1 MWLQVV
7 SASPNMANGP
17 APFSDIGKQA
27 KDLLTKDYN
36 FDHKFTFL
44 VPSPTGLGLTATG
57 VKKDQIFIGD
67 ICTQYKN
74 GNTTV
79 DVKVDTYSKV
89 STKVTVNEIFSST
102 KAALS
107 FDVPDHKSGKLDVQY
122 LHNHAAINS
131 SIGLNPA
138 PLLEVAATLGDKNLV
153 LGGEIGFDTASA
165 SFTRYNA
172 GIGFNKAD
180 FSAALILITVQI
192 YSFVYEYKVCT
203 HAKRIYLYEKGS
215 ACGKY
220 TLVVRMVSDVM
231 FKSFACS
238 LSAKVCSNVI
248 SRRSFKQIM
257 DKGKALKASYIHSV
271 NPLNGIVVAA
281 EMTHRFSSYEN
292 SFTIGSS
299 HAIDPYTRVKT
310 RFSNNGKVAML
321 CQSEW
326 RPKSLITVSAE
337 YDTKAINA
345 SPKLGLALALK
356 P

>member
-1 MWLQVV
+1 MWLQIV

-107 FDVPDHKSGKLDVQY
+107 FDVPDHKSGKFQRHWAEAPFISLTRSSAHIYQKLYLCMPQLDVQY

-180 FSAALILITVQI
+180 FSAALIL
-192 YSFVYEYKVCT
+192 
-203 HAKRIYLYEKGS
+203 
-215 ACGKY
+215 
-220 TLVVRMVSDVM
+220 
-231 FKSFACS
+231 
-238 LSAKVCSNVI
+238 
-248 SRRSFKQIM
+248 M

-310 RFSNNGKVAML
+310 RFSDNGKVAML
-321 CQSEW
+321 CQREW